1 MQLLSLST
9 AAREALRLQWRP
21 SAAKIRRTLC
31 TKNSSQIKRIKIVR
45 RKFEL
50 WSLRSLLRVLWTA
63 RRPNQSILK
72 EINPEYSL
80 GGWMLKLKLQYFD
93 HLIWRT
99 DSLEKTLVL
108 GKIEGKRRRGWQRMR
123 WLDGIIDSMN
133 TNFSKLW
140 ELVKDR
146 EAWHAA
152 VHGVSKSRTQL
163 VEWTPAKALP
173 IHCFTLWETA
183 TLTPQALPL
192 ERC

>member
-80 GGWMLKLKLQYFD
+80 GGGMLKLKLQYFD